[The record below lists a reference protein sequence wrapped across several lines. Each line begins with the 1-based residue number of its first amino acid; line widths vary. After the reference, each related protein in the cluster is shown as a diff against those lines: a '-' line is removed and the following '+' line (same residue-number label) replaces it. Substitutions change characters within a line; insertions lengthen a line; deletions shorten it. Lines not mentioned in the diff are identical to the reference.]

1 VGWIDEDR
9 RKIMHTITIKSQKPM
24 VVIPMDEYE
33 SLRET
38 IMLLSANPK
47 LPAELKRIR
56 RQMEEGRSISLEEF
70 KKKHRVR

>member
-1 VGWIDEDR
+1 
-9 RKIMHTITIKSQKPM
+9 MHTITIKSQKPM